1 MVKQKNWWNE
11 NKEYVAKKLINE
23 WKVDKEV
30 AENVCG
36 VKL

>member
-1 MVKQKNWWNE
+1 MTKKKTWWDN
-11 NKEYVAKKLINE
+11 NKKFVALRLIE
-23 WKVDKEV
+23 TWKVDKTV

>member
-1 MVKQKNWWNE
+1 METVKYWN
-11 NKEYVAKKLINE
+11 KIKSKVAMRLINE